1 MRHLHLVSLNPE
13 FIAAARATFGDLLE
27 TFVTLEKCDVRDIPR
42 VGRAFVSPA
51 NSLGFMDGGIDD
63 VLRQMFPWAPA
74 GVKAL
79 ICELGYTTRRGRPYL
94 PVGTACSQMLGRET
108 ALISAPTMFLPQDVS
123 QTRNAYWAMM
133 AVLVA
138 ATKLPDDI
146 HTVVVPSL
154 CCGWGRML
162 PAAAAAQ
169 MREAYNDFSA
179 GRVPA
184 EVADVGWRYANLPT
198 RDAEQPP
205 WPENEE
211 IGVHT
216 QKQEP
221 EEAHVDSDGDYKTV
235 TVERALH
242 T

>member
-1 MRHLHLVSLNPE
+1 MYRMRHLHLVSLNPE
-13 FIAAARATFGDLLE
+13 FTAAARTSFADLLGSS
-27 TFVTLEKCDVRDIPR
+27 VTLEKCDVRDIPR
-42 VGRAFVSPA
+42 SGHAFVSPA

-63 VLRQMFPWAPA
+63 VLRQMFPWAEA

-79 ICELGYTTRRGRPYL
+79 IRELGYTTRRGRPYL
-94 PVGTACSQMLGRET
+94 PVGTACSQMVGRDI

-138 ATKLPDDI
+138 ADKLPEDI

-162 PAAAAAQ
+162 PAVAATQ
-169 MREAYNDFSA
+169 MREAYDDFCA

-184 EVADVGWRYANLPT
+184 EVANAGRRYANLPT

-211 IGVHT
+211 MGVRT
-216 QKQEP
+216 QKHGP
-221 EEAHVDSDGDYKTV
+221 EEDDSDGDYKDV
-235 TVERALH
+235 YL
-242 T
+242 